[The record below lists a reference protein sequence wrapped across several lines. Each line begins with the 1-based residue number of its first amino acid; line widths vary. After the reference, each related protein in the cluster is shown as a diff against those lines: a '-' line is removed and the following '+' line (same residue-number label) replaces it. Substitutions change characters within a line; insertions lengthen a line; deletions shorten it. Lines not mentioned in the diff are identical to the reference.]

1 MKECADLKPRQ
12 RTRSQPED
20 QIQEL
25 HPKAQRRRCRTS
37 DDYSNRTKVALF
49 GSLLGVCVCVVVTVL
64 LLSVEDVGDLIY
76 SEPRRRLAVATSS
89 ESSATTLH
97 LDERYF
103 FDGTHSDF
111 AQQFY
116 RRYLAGDKVAA
127 ITDTSSLDEAVD
139 YVGEFGLEFANLPA
153 MLQQAVVWDMGYVA
167 AADLGYIKVYTKC
180 GMRMSELQ
188 LTRSAY
194 RSAGCTEQR
203 CSSPNGEL
211 FYQSMFC
218 SGYQMGNVSLCAA
231 TNGITPVHG
240 AMWADG
246 GTDDVVP
253 VSEMQRHEWNDAGVA
268 YTILAIHLSGDPNS
282 YGKCVMPS
290 MIVPCVVYDASTADK
305 KDWCSPE
312 HGEIVQQWLELE
324 KTGGVLVAE
333 SSGWQKAA
341 LPVTITS
348 VVLLLLVLIAAF
360 IFWRKIRDKQH
371 QIEDYYEQKRAILGG
386 RGSDAFS
393 MMDDIDFILE
403 APGRSFIEK
412 GCQQTWVAWG
422 HTPAKSKRPD
432 VGEYNEDL
440 DATLRGSFE
449 DVNDVDSLYLQEGSH
464 HTYFNSSKAT
474 TTGLTSFAS
483 GMPNSSRNTLAW
495 SLTRQTNSTDPASS
509 TSTRTLIE
517 FLNDSV
523 VASRRVPFVDVS
535 LVRQISSGA
544 YGEVWLGRLRG
555 DIIAVKRLTRE
566 RRRQVHEL
574 EVFAAEIQLMAS
586 LEHPNVLGLTGVAWN
601 TLENMLLIM
610 EFMELGDLQYVLQYQ
625 NGDKVQVSTG
635 SNSIDE
641 FSWASHK
648 AKIARDISCG
658 LQYLHS
664 LKPIVVHR
672 DLKSKNVLIGDNYE
686 AKLSDFG
693 VSRTRRGDETMTSG
707 VGTAYW
713 TAPEVLAGHKYS
725 EKADIYSLGV
735 VLAELDTGELPFYDA
750 RTSDGDK
757 MEAIHVLSLVRVDRR
772 PKWSWVSSSDCW
784 KADQSGDF
792 WKLDK
797 AMASGGYDVDYAA
810 LGLTPE
816 RFEAFKTVFSSVDKA
831 HTGAISTRQLDAL
844 CFQLGETLDQEELAV
859 AAASLADPKT
869 GLIHFTTFLPWWI
882 SE

>member
-449 DVNDVDSLYLQEGSH
+449 DVND
-464 HTYFNSSKAT
+464 
-474 TTGLTSFAS
+474 
-483 GMPNSSRNTLAW
+483 
-495 SLTRQTNSTDPASS
+495 
-509 TSTRTLIE
+509 
-517 FLNDSV
+517 
-523 VASRRVPFVDVS
+523 
-535 LVRQISSGA
+535 
-544 YGEVWLGRLRG
+544 
-555 DIIAVKRLTRE
+555 
-566 RRRQVHEL
+566 
-574 EVFAAEIQLMAS
+574 
-586 LEHPNVLGLTGVAWN
+586 
-601 TLENMLLIM
+601 
-610 EFMELGDLQYVLQYQ
+610 
-625 NGDKVQVSTG
+625 
-635 SNSIDE
+635 
-641 FSWASHK
+641 
-648 AKIARDISCG
+648 
-658 LQYLHS
+658 
-664 LKPIVVHR
+664 
-672 DLKSKNVLIGDNYE
+672 
-686 AKLSDFG
+686 
-693 VSRTRRGDETMTSG
+693 
-707 VGTAYW
+707 
-713 TAPEVLAGHKYS
+713 
-725 EKADIYSLGV
+725 
-735 VLAELDTGELPFYDA
+735 LDTGELPFYDA

>member
-76 SEPRRRLAVATSS
+76 SEPSRRLAVATSS

-139 YVGEFGLEFANLPA
+139 YVSEFGLEFANLPA

-610 EFMELGDLQYVLQYQ
+610 EFMELGDL
-625 NGDKVQVSTG
+625 
-635 SNSIDE
+635 
-641 FSWASHK
+641 H
-648 AKIARDISCG
+648 
-658 LQYLHS
+658 
-664 LKPIVVHR
+664 
-672 DLKSKNVLIGDNYE
+672 
-686 AKLSDFG
+686 
-693 VSRTRRGDETMTSG
+693 
-707 VGTAYW
+707 
-713 TAPEVLAGHKYS
+713 
-725 EKADIYSLGV
+725 
-735 VLAELDTGELPFYDA
+735 
-750 RTSDGDK
+750 
-757 MEAIHVLSLVRVDRR
+757 
-772 PKWSWVSSSDCW
+772 DCW

>member
-1 MKECADLKPRQ
+1 MKECADLKLDNEPGHSP
-12 RTRSQPED
+12 RTRFKSST
-20 QIQEL
+20 
-25 HPKAQRRRCRTS
+25 QRLK
-37 DDYSNRTKVALF
+37 DDDV
-49 GSLLGVCVCVVVTVL
+49 GH
-64 LLSVEDVGDLIY
+64 VGDLIY

-127 ITDTSSLDEAVD
+127 IADTSSLDEAVD
-139 YVGEFGLEFANLPA
+139 YVSEFGLEFANLPA

-348 VVLLLLVLIAAF
+348 VVLLLLILIAAF

-474 TTGLTSFAS
+474 TTGLT
-483 GMPNSSRNTLAW
+483 TLH
-495 SLTRQTNSTDPASS
+495 P
-509 TSTRTLIE
+509 
-517 FLNDSV
+517 
-523 VASRRVPFVDVS
+523 
-535 LVRQISSGA
+535 
-544 YGEVWLGRLRG
+544 
-555 DIIAVKRLTRE
+555 
-566 RRRQVHEL
+566 
-574 EVFAAEIQLMAS
+574 LMAS

-610 EFMELGDLQYVLQYQ
+610 EFMELGDL
-625 NGDKVQVSTG
+625 
-635 SNSIDE
+635 
-641 FSWASHK
+641 H
-648 AKIARDISCG
+648 
-658 LQYLHS
+658 
-664 LKPIVVHR
+664 
-672 DLKSKNVLIGDNYE
+672 
-686 AKLSDFG
+686 DFG

-725 EKADIYSLGV
+725 EKADIYSL
-735 VLAELDTGELPFYDA
+735 
-750 RTSDGDK
+750 
-757 MEAIHVLSLVRVDRR
+757 RVDRR

-831 HTGAISTRQLDAL
+831 HTGAISTKTLDAL

-859 AAASLADPKT
+859 AAASSQTRKQASSTSPPSYRVDQ
-869 GLIHFTTFLPWWI
+869 
-882 SE
+882 

>member
-76 SEPRRRLAVATSS
+76 SEPSRRLAVATSS

-139 YVGEFGLEFANLPA
+139 YVSEFGLEFANLPA

-625 NGDKVQVSTG
+625 NGGKVQVSTG
-635 SNSIDE
+635 NNSIDE

>member
-268 YTILAIHLSGDPNS
+268 YTILAIHLSG
-282 YGKCVMPS
+282 
-290 MIVPCVVYDASTADK
+290 
-305 KDWCSPE
+305 
-312 HGEIVQQWLELE
+312 
-324 KTGGVLVAE
+324 
-333 SSGWQKAA
+333 
-341 LPVTITS
+341 
-348 VVLLLLVLIAAF
+348 
-360 IFWRKIRDKQH
+360 
-371 QIEDYYEQKRAILGG
+371 
-386 RGSDAFS
+386 
-393 MMDDIDFILE
+393 
-403 APGRSFIEK
+403 
-412 GCQQTWVAWG
+412 
-422 HTPAKSKRPD
+422 
-432 VGEYNEDL
+432 
-440 DATLRGSFE
+440 
-449 DVNDVDSLYLQEGSH
+449 
-464 HTYFNSSKAT
+464 
-474 TTGLTSFAS
+474 
-483 GMPNSSRNTLAW
+483 
-495 SLTRQTNSTDPASS
+495 
-509 TSTRTLIE
+509 
-517 FLNDSV
+517 
-523 VASRRVPFVDVS
+523 
-535 LVRQISSGA
+535 
-544 YGEVWLGRLRG
+544 
-555 DIIAVKRLTRE
+555 
-566 RRRQVHEL
+566 
-574 EVFAAEIQLMAS
+574 
-586 LEHPNVLGLTGVAWN
+586 
-601 TLENMLLIM
+601 
-610 EFMELGDLQYVLQYQ
+610 
-625 NGDKVQVSTG
+625 
-635 SNSIDE
+635 
-641 FSWASHK
+641 
-648 AKIARDISCG
+648 
-658 LQYLHS
+658 
-664 LKPIVVHR
+664 
-672 DLKSKNVLIGDNYE
+672 
-686 AKLSDFG
+686 
-693 VSRTRRGDETMTSG
+693 
-707 VGTAYW
+707 
-713 TAPEVLAGHKYS
+713 
-725 EKADIYSLGV
+725 
-735 VLAELDTGELPFYDA
+735 
-750 RTSDGDK
+750 
-757 MEAIHVLSLVRVDRR
+757 
-772 PKWSWVSSSDCW
+772 
-784 KADQSGDF
+784 
-792 WKLDK
+792 
-797 AMASGGYDVDYAA
+797 
-810 LGLTPE
+810 
-816 RFEAFKTVFSSVDKA
+816 
-831 HTGAISTRQLDAL
+831 
-844 CFQLGETLDQEELAV
+844 
-859 AAASLADPKT
+859 
-869 GLIHFTTFLPWWI
+869 
-882 SE
+882 

>member
-693 VSRTRRGDETMTSG
+693 VSRTRRGGETMTSG

>member
-625 NGDKVQVSTG
+625 NGDK
-635 SNSIDE
+635 
-641 FSWASHK
+641 
-648 AKIARDISCG
+648 
-658 LQYLHS
+658 
-664 LKPIVVHR
+664 
-672 DLKSKNVLIGDNYE
+672 
-686 AKLSDFG
+686 
-693 VSRTRRGDETMTSG
+693 
-707 VGTAYW
+707 
-713 TAPEVLAGHKYS
+713 
-725 EKADIYSLGV
+725 
-735 VLAELDTGELPFYDA
+735 
-750 RTSDGDK
+750 
-757 MEAIHVLSLVRVDRR
+757 RVDRR

>member
-449 DVNDVDSLYLQEGSH
+449 DVND
-464 HTYFNSSKAT
+464 
-474 TTGLTSFAS
+474 
-483 GMPNSSRNTLAW
+483 
-495 SLTRQTNSTDPASS
+495 
-509 TSTRTLIE
+509 
-517 FLNDSV
+517 
-523 VASRRVPFVDVS
+523 
-535 LVRQISSGA
+535 
-544 YGEVWLGRLRG
+544 
-555 DIIAVKRLTRE
+555 
-566 RRRQVHEL
+566 
-574 EVFAAEIQLMAS
+574 
-586 LEHPNVLGLTGVAWN
+586 
-601 TLENMLLIM
+601 
-610 EFMELGDLQYVLQYQ
+610 
-625 NGDKVQVSTG
+625 
-635 SNSIDE
+635 
-641 FSWASHK
+641 
-648 AKIARDISCG
+648 
-658 LQYLHS
+658 
-664 LKPIVVHR
+664 
-672 DLKSKNVLIGDNYE
+672 
-686 AKLSDFG
+686 
-693 VSRTRRGDETMTSG
+693 
-707 VGTAYW
+707 
-713 TAPEVLAGHKYS
+713 
-725 EKADIYSLGV
+725 
-735 VLAELDTGELPFYDA
+735 
-750 RTSDGDK
+750 
-757 MEAIHVLSLVRVDRR
+757 RVDRR

>member
-1 MKECADLKPRQ
+1 
-12 RTRSQPED
+12 
-20 QIQEL
+20 
-25 HPKAQRRRCRTS
+25 
-37 DDYSNRTKVALF
+37 
-49 GSLLGVCVCVVVTVL
+49 
-64 LLSVEDVGDLIY
+64 
-76 SEPRRRLAVATSS
+76 
-89 ESSATTLH
+89 
-97 LDERYF
+97 
-103 FDGTHSDF
+103 
-111 AQQFY
+111 
-116 RRYLAGDKVAA
+116 
-127 ITDTSSLDEAVD
+127 
-139 YVGEFGLEFANLPA
+139 

-180 GMRMSELQ
+180 GMRI
-188 LTRSAY
+188 
-194 RSAGCTEQR
+194 
-203 CSSPNGEL
+203 
-211 FYQSMFC
+211 
-218 SGYQMGNVSLCAA
+218 GYQMGNVSLCAA

-324 KTGGVLVAE
+324 KTEGVLVAE

-412 GCQQTWVAWG
+412 GC
-422 HTPAKSKRPD
+422 
-432 VGEYNEDL
+432 
-440 DATLRGSFE
+440 
-449 DVNDVDSLYLQEGSH
+449 
-464 HTYFNSSKAT
+464 
-474 TTGLTSFAS
+474 
-483 GMPNSSRNTLAW
+483 
-495 SLTRQTNSTDPASS
+495 
-509 TSTRTLIE
+509 
-517 FLNDSV
+517 
-523 VASRRVPFVDVS
+523 
-535 LVRQISSGA
+535 
-544 YGEVWLGRLRG
+544 
-555 DIIAVKRLTRE
+555 
-566 RRRQVHEL
+566 
-574 EVFAAEIQLMAS
+574 
-586 LEHPNVLGLTGVAWN
+586 VAWN

-635 SNSIDE
+635 NNSIDE

-831 HTGAISTRQLDAL
+831 HTGAILTRQLDAL

-869 GLIHFTTFLPWWI
+869 GLIHFTTFLPWSCSERLGNSLTDAQRSSDQFTPLSTRQHLQLAQSI
-882 SE
+882 SDRQLLVIAVEFYRLNEVPSRIQFFECFEPFKRCYRELPETVVRDIETLEVA